1 MSFELKGIYPAMPT
15 PFTKT
20 GDVDEAKLRK
30 LTDFC
35 IDGGLDGLFVLS
47 STGEAVFM
55 SYETKCR
62 CMDIVVEQAAGRVP
76 VVPGVAAGDA
86 RECVRLAE
94 HAAELGCP
102 AVVVT
107 PPFFFN
113 PSPASVDTWA
123 KSIIEKSPLP
133 VIIYNIPACATPLTY
148 GNVESLTAL
157 PKVIGMKDSSGSMVD
172 FLNYKARKDMSD
184 HPVALFTGR
193 EETLFPSLCVGA
205 DGCMTATSAVL
216 PEVMVAIY
224 KAYNAGDLKKGLEL
238 QMAVNRAISLM
249 ASLPFPEGYRTGM
262 EVRGLPMGP
271 CMIPLSPAEQ
281 KQRDDSKAKLEKI
294 IPELLASIQ

>member
-1 MSFELKGIYPAMPT
+1 MAFELKGIYPAMPT
-15 PFTKT
+15 PFTE
-20 GDVDEAKLRK
+20 GGELDESMLRK
-30 LTDFC
+30 LVDFC

-47 STGEAVFM
+47 STGEAVYM
-55 SYETKCR
+55 SYETKLR

-76 VVPGVAAGDA
+76 VVPGVPAGDP

-94 HAAELGCP
+94 HAASLGCP

-107 PPFFFN
+107 PPFFFT
-113 PSPASVDTWA
+113 PSPDSVRAWEEY
-123 KSIIEKSPLP
+123 IIENSPLP
-133 VIIYNIPACATPLTY
+133 VVLYSIPACATPLSYDT
-148 GNVESLTAL
+148 VERLAAL

-193 EETLFPSLCVGA
+193 EETLFPCLCVGA

-216 PEVMVAIY
+216 PEAMSAIY
-224 KAYNAGDLKKGLEL
+224 KAYRAGDMDKGLDL
-238 QMAVNRAISLM
+238 QMAVNRAVSLM
-249 ASLPFPEGYRTGM
+249 AALPFPEGYRLGM

-271 CMIPLSPAEQ
+271 GMIPLSPAER
-281 KQRDDSKAKLEKI
+281 KQRGEAKAKLETI
-294 IPELLASIQ
+294 IPEILASI